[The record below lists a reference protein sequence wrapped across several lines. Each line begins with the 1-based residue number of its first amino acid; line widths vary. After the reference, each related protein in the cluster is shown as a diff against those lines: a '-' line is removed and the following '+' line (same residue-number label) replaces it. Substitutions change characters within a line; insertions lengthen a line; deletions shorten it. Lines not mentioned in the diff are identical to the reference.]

1 MLHDSHILSHLLRSL
16 IRRDWLRLACYDLSR
31 QRRIQIIQ
39 AISLWHDRR
48 LFGLIEVLVLN
59 VQLTHISDNRR
70 DDNGLLS
77 F

>member
-1 MLHDSHILSHLLRSL
+1 MLHNSHIFSHLLRGL
-16 IRRDWLRLACYDLSR
+16 IRRDGLRLSCYNLGR

-39 AISLWHDRR
+39 VIRLWHDR

-70 DDNGLLS
+70 YHDSLL
-77 F
+77 FF